1 MESDP
6 IDIRRHT
13 MSDAEEL
20 PVWPAAERNKQPI
33 LDVLRRVLPASGV
46 VLELA
51 AATGQHV
58 EHFARALPSLIWQPS
73 DFDAEHLV
81 TLQERVRRAKLANL
95 LPPLRI
101 DVTEA
106 DWPITQ
112 VTAIYNANMI
122 HISPWS
128 VTLGLFSGAG
138 RLLSSGAVLVTYGPY
153 SVDGQHVSDSNRTFD
168 ESLKSRNAS
177 WGVRDIGEV
186 SAVASEYGFSLE
198 QRVQMPANNFTLI
211 WRKN

>member
-1 MESDP
+1 
-6 IDIRRHT
+6 
-13 MSDAEEL
+13 MSDAAEL

-33 LDVLRRVLPASGV
+33 LDVLRRVLPASGI

-58 EHFARALPSLIWQPS
+58 EHFARALPNLIWQPS
-73 DFDAEHLV
+73 DFDTEHLA

-138 RLLSSGAVLVTYGPY
+138 RLLSPGAVLVTYGPY
-153 SVDGQHVSDSNRTFD
+153 SVDGQHISDSNRTFD

-186 SAVASEYGFSLE
+186 SAVAGEYGFSLE

-211 WRKN
+211 WRKD